1 MRLFEIDALS
11 SHAISKK
18 CRFMHFLLS
27 LLHDSLLLRYLLHW
41 NSRHCTFT
49 LEWKALA
56 RARACSVKAKAYAE
70 GGPQVHGGGSI
81 LPGDWGG
88 GGGGGGVGES
98 NEGHYILVV
107 LIR

>member
-11 SHAISKK
+11 SHAINKK
-18 CRFMHFLLS
+18 YRFIYALLS
-27 LLHDSLLLRYLLHW
+27 LLHDAWLLRHLLHW

-81 LPGDWGG
+81 LPGDWGRKG
-88 GGGGGGVGES
+88 GRGGKS
-98 NEGHYILVV
+98 HEGH
-107 LIR
+107 

>member
-1 MRLFEIDALS
+1 MNVYVCLVRCSNTVTSNYPGNTSRNAIARCCRPFE
-11 SHAISKK
+11 
-18 CRFMHFLLS
+18 
-27 LLHDSLLLRYLLHW
+27 
-41 NSRHCTFT
+41 FT

-81 LPGDWGG
+81 LPGDWGRKGGRG
-88 GGGGGGVGES
+88 GG
-98 NEGHYILVV
+98 NV